1 MWMSFAALALMAGC
15 GPAVAQ
21 DYPWCARYHD
31 DLGSRNCGF
40 ESYAQCMET
49 AQGGGAYCEQN
60 SLYKAP
66 EPEPAAARRTAGFL
80 PLLRLPR
87 SRRAKKRPR
96 RRRRNKGY
104 LLASWSAFGRSE
116 PRVRPRFW

>member
-1 MWMSFAALALMAGC
+1 MSKMWMSFAALALMAGC

-66 EPEPAAARRTAGFL
+66 EPEPAAAPEQPA
-80 PLLRLPR
+80 PAPAA
-87 SRRAKKRPR
+87 AKKPARKKKAAAP
-96 RRRRNKGY
+96 
-104 LLASWSAFGRSE
+104 A
-116 PRVRPRFW
+116 PQ